1 MTSCL
6 YKFRCTLSF
15 SGCHLHL
22 PLSRRALSASV
33 WGSLFMFLLPLLSSP
48 LLLLLLRRVYTMWL
62 FCWLALR
69 SAAHPVPVY
78 VSVYVCVCVRC
89 CSFKKFCCILLSV
102 SPLSPSSLS
111 SCFSAQRL
119 VARSPN
125 SSSSSG
131 QQRCSVS
138 KSRFTVLY
146 APVMS
151 ATNKQRQHFRNGE
164 SNNQAER
171 LVNNLKVNQ
180 LKQYV
185 NWILNWGKK
194 RLNIKYI
201 NLQFAQ
207 NSPQWKWLDEKIAWH
222 LLGAAHN
229 RFAVD

>member
-1 MTSCL
+1 MWPVVFTNFTVLSHLQVAICICRSLAAHCRLQFGALCL
-6 YKFRCTLSF
+6 CFCCRC
-15 SGCHLHL
+15 CH
-22 PLSRRALSASV
+22 RRCYCCCCGEFTPCDCFA
-33 WGSLFMFLLPLLSSP
+33 GLLSVQRHILCLSMSP
-48 LLLLLLRRVYTMWL
+48 
-62 FCWLALR
+62 C
-69 SAAHPVPVY
+69 
-78 VSVYVCVCVRC
+78 VCVCVRC

-125 SSSSSG
+125 SSSSG

-185 NWILNWGKK
+185 NWI
-194 RLNIKYI
+194 
-201 NLQFAQ
+201 
-207 NSPQWKWLDEKIAWH
+207 
-222 LLGAAHN
+222 
-229 RFAVD
+229 